1 MRLACGVTTERG
13 LDWTALSIEL
23 SEDSGMM
30 DLAHKFTA
38 NQWCAALF
46 CACSGSFVRIV
57 WPDAGLTW
65 RMVRKSRGSVVT

>member
-1 MRLACGVTTERG
+1 MQLACGVTTERG

-38 NQWCAALF
+38 
-46 CACSGSFVRIV
+46 
-57 WPDAGLTW
+57 
-65 RMVRKSRGSVVT
+65 MVRGPVLRVLWLLC

>member
-23 SEDSGMM
+23 SEGSGMM

-38 NQWCAALF
+38 
-46 CACSGSFVRIV
+46 
-57 WPDAGLTW
+57 
-65 RMVRKSRGSVVT
+65 MVRGPVLRVLWLLR